1 MPPLF
6 QSRKKRTPPASRSAA
21 IAIFGESAFSL
32 IDEDTLS
39 PEESST
45 LDSDTWML
53 AYTDSVHS
61 YPDSRRLSTATARS
75 VFDSYHQQP
84 RTRPQATS
92 SRFAS
97 LRRLSSQFTLQQP
110 RSLTGSTTSLNSET
124 GGKRQSLQQAASSPV
139 GDSAPGSGS
148 YYGAGPRAIDASQL
162 GTKKLPPSST
172 LALTV
177 DRRHHSLLHGE
188 SHPHLR
194 PPRLRH
200 FATAPVPRAGS
211 TSSTASSTSSSSSSA
226 SPHFRPTNSRGRA
239 DQRLKTGPPLS
250 QSFSPIPE
258 SPRNSRFANS
268 STSAASAPKSSPT
281 HIRPSGLGP
290 AGGIHVCANDMTTE
304 LSSGP
309 NSHSHLRSSSA
320 SSTSSSSSY
329 ADVVDNDDPAAAA
342 TASDAPFCGTALF
355 SSPLG
360 SPIPSSPRVS
370 SPDSSMIFERQ
381 VQDPIL
387 TASGVPSHHHSE
399 NLIPPVLAASCEAL
413 TDESVDPEDVEVVSV
428 ARPYSNS
435 IHRTNS
441 AVSLASIASSAPSF
455 QAVSPKSSSST
466 SPSTAPP
473 PTSSSSTH
481 RLSFYT
487 YADVVHDAMA
497 PTDENLHSPSPDL
510 ATHDGKAPHPRLF
523 LSSTDANA
531 ATDIA
536 SPFVSDSASVN
547 SQQQFVTVTTLGEA
561 IRRNQ
566 DEITNSA

>member
-21 IAIFGESAFSL
+21 IAAFGESAFSL

-61 YPDSRRLSTATARS
+61 YPESRRLTTATARS

-84 RTRPQATS
+84 RTRPQATP

-110 RSLTGSTTSLNSET
+110 RSLTGSTTSLKNET
-124 GGKRQSLQQAASSPV
+124 GGNRQRFQQAATSPV
-139 GDSAPGSGS
+139 GDSALGSGS
-148 YYGAGPRAIDASQL
+148 YYGAGPRAIDASEL
-162 GTKKLPPSST
+162 GTSSST
-172 LALTV
+172 LALAA
-177 DRRHHSLLHGE
+177 DRRHHSHLPRE

-200 FATAPVPRAGS
+200 FASTPVPRAGS

-226 SPHFRPTNSRGRA
+226 SPHFRPTKPRGRT
-239 DQRLKTGPPLS
+239 DLRLTTGPPLS

-258 SPRNSRFANS
+258 SPRNLRFAS
-268 STSAASAPKSSPT
+268 SSKSAASAPKSSPA
-281 HIRPSGLGP
+281 HIRPSGPDP
-290 AGGIHVCANDMTTE
+290 AGGIDVCANDMTTE
-304 LSSGP
+304 LSSEP
-309 NSHSHLRSSSA
+309 NSHSHVRSSSA
-320 SSTSSSSSY
+320 SSSSY
-329 ADVVDNDDPAAAA
+329 ADVVENDDTAAAA
-342 TASDAPFCGTALF
+342 TAGDAPFCGTALF

-381 VQDPIL
+381 VQDPVL

-428 ARPYSNS
+428 TRPYSNS

-441 AVSLASIASSAPSF
+441 AVSLASIASSAASF

-466 SPSTAPP
+466 ATSTAPA

-487 YADVVHDAMA
+487 YADVVHDALV
-497 PTDENLHSPSPDL
+497 PTDDKLQSPSPDL
-510 ATHDGKAPHPRLF
+510 AAHDEKAPQPPLF

-531 ATDIA
+531 ATDIV

-547 SQQQFVTVTTLGEA
+547 NQQQFVTVTTLGEA

>member
-1 MPPLF
+1 MPALF

-21 IAIFGESAFSL
+21 IAVFGESAFSL

-61 YPDSRRLSTATARS
+61 YPDSRRLTTATARS

-84 RTRPQATS
+84 RTRPQAIQ

-124 GGKRQSLQQAASSPV
+124 GGKRQSLQQAATSPV
-139 GDSAPGSGS
+139 GDSAPGSVS
-148 YYGAGPRAIDASQL
+148 YYRADPRAVDS
-162 GTKKLPPSST
+162 TKRHPNST
-172 LALTV
+172 LALMV
-177 DRRHHSLLHGE
+177 DRRHHSVRLGE
-188 SHPHLR
+188 SP
-194 PPRLRH
+194 PPRPLLRH
-200 FATAPVPRAGS
+200 FATAPLPRAGS

-258 SPRNSRFANS
+258 SPRNLGFANS
-268 STSAASAPKSSPT
+268 STSVASAPKRNPA
-281 HIRPSGLGP
+281 HIRPST
-290 AGGIHVCANDMTTE
+290 AGDIHVCANDMTTE

-309 NSHSHLRSSSA
+309 NSHSHQRSSFA
-320 SSTSSSSSY
+320 SSSSSSY
-329 ADVVDNDDPAAAA
+329 ADVVKNDDAAAAA
-342 TASDAPFCGTALF
+342 TASDVPFCGTALF

-381 VQDPIL
+381 VQDPVL
-387 TASGVPSHHHSE
+387 TVSGVPSHHHSE

-466 SPSTAPP
+466 APSTAPP

-487 YADVVHDAMA
+487 YADVVHDAMTS
-497 PTDENLHSPSPDL
+497 TDEKLHSPSPDL
-510 ATHDGKAPHPRLF
+510 AMQDGKAPHSPLF
-523 LSSTDANA
+523 LSSIDANA

-536 SPFVSDSASVN
+536 SPLASDSASEN

-566 DEITNSA
+566 DEITNNA

>member
-1 MPPLF
+1 MPPSF
-6 QSRKKRTPPASRSAA
+6 QSRKKRNPPASRSAA
-21 IAIFGESAFSL
+21 IAVFGESAFSL

-61 YPDSRRLSTATARS
+61 YPDSRRLTTATARS

-84 RTRPQATS
+84 RTRPQAIP

-110 RSLTGSTTSLNSET
+110 RSLTGSTTSLKSGT
-124 GGKRQSLQQAASSPV
+124 GGNRESLQQAATSPV
-139 GDSAPGSGS
+139 GDSALGSGS
-148 YYGAGPRAIDASQL
+148 YYGARPRAIDASEL
-162 GTKKLPPSST
+162 GTTLPLPSST
-172 LALTV
+172 LALTT
-177 DRRHHSLLHGE
+177 DRHHHSLLPRE
-188 SHPHLR
+188 SHPHLST
-194 PPRLRH
+194 PRLRH

-226 SPHFRPTNSRGRA
+226 SPHFRPTSSRGRA
-239 DQRLKTGPPLS
+239 DLRLTTGPLLS

-258 SPRNSRFANS
+258 SPRNSRFASS
-268 STSAASAPKSSPT
+268 STIAASAPKSGPA
-281 HIRPSGLGP
+281 HIRLSGLDP

-304 LSSGP
+304 VSSEA

-320 SSTSSSSSY
+320 SSSY
-329 ADVVDNDDPAAAA
+329 ADVVENDDTAAAA

-355 SSPLG
+355 SSPRG
-360 SPIPSSPRVS
+360 SSIPSSPRVS

-381 VQDPIL
+381 VQDPVL
-387 TASGVPSHHHSE
+387 TASDVPSHHHSE

-441 AVSLASIASSAPSF
+441 AVSLASIASSAASF
-455 QAVSPKSSSST
+455 LAVSPKSSSST
-466 SPSTAPP
+466 ATSTAPP
-473 PTSSSSTH
+473 PTSGSSTH

-487 YADVVHDAMA
+487 YADVVHDALA
-497 PTDENLHSPSPDL
+497 PTDEKLQSPSPDL
-510 ATHDGKAPHPRLF
+510 AAHVGKAPHPPLF
-523 LSSTDANA
+523 LASTDANA

-536 SPFVSDSASVN
+536 SPFVSDSACVN
-547 SQQQFVTVTTLGEA
+547 SQQQSVIVTTLGEA

-566 DEITNSA
+566 DEITIVRERT